1 MRIVETLNRGL
12 IRALKSQFRSP
23 REAVRELIDNAIDH
37 NLGQRVAVDIDL
49 GPSSLVITNIG
60 GRGMGPREL
69 AEYVSWG
76 SSKHEEDS
84 SIGMYG
90 QGGKAA
96 CVYLGQGFN
105 LLCRRAGER
114 EVYSITDPDV
124 LGRSEP
130 RDYGDAAPLP
140 MSMVPEELSRV
151 PRRQGFVRLEV
162 LDLDVSLGLA
172 PEELIADAAAVY
184 GPLIASK
191 RVSIEVNMVPVE
203 PRRVDLDAAVP
214 RLPIE
219 VVRDDLRIHGWVA
232 KLEKGANKGNP
243 PRPGLSFYWHGR
255 RIEEGQW
262 LSANQYGK
270 GSLAAF
276 YGELTVEGER
286 WCPNLNKTAFTSQ
299 GTTEWREVGD
309 LIIQQAKPVLDLLR
323 SSIEPTRITSR
334 DRLMARQIRGELQ
347 QILAKLLSA
356 DIVTIKEERSIQITT
371 GGSTPTAT
379 KQGSRSRGGVG
390 RPKPP
395 REKNESLPRM
405 PEIIIDAWDGPTRA
419 ETRES
424 NGRLVIAVNKSH
436 PAYSAA
442 NARFAIAESAI
453 VECLRAG
460 QLPGIDEFL
469 SLADEALA
477 DWARLQEDNADA

>member
-37 NLGQRVAVDIDL
+37 NLGQRVMIDIDL

-76 SSKHEEDS
+76 SSTHDDDS
-84 SIGMYG
+84 AIGMYG

-96 CVYLGQGFN
+96 CVYLGRGFN

-130 RDYGDAAPLP
+130 MDYGDAAPLP
-140 MSMVPEELSRV
+140 MSMVPEDLSRV

-162 LDLDVSLGLA
+162 LDLDVSLGLT

-191 RVSIEVNMVPVE
+191 RVRIEVNMVPVE
-203 PRRVDLDAAVP
+203 PRRVELDPAVP
-214 RLPIE
+214 RLPID
-219 VVRDDLRIHGWVA
+219 VVRGDLRIQGWVGKLA
-232 KLEKGANKGNP
+232 KGDNKAYR
-243 PRPGLSFYWHGR
+243 PRPGLSFFWKGR

-276 YGELTVEGER
+276 YGELTVQGCN
-286 WCPNLNKTAFTSQ
+286 WTPNLNKTAFTSQ

-334 DRLMARQIRGELQ
+334 GRPAHLNQHPRSVMIP
-347 QILAKLLSA
+347 KLL
-356 DIVTIKEERSIQITT
+356 E
-371 GGSTPTAT
+371 P
-379 KQGSRSRGGVG
+379 
-390 RPKPP
+390 
-395 REKNESLPRM
+395 
-405 PEIIIDAWDGPTRA
+405 
-419 ETRES
+419 
-424 NGRLVIAVNKSH
+424 
-436 PAYSAA
+436 
-442 NARFAIAESAI
+442 
-453 VECLRAG
+453 
-460 QLPGIDEFL
+460 
-469 SLADEALA
+469 
-477 DWARLQEDNADA
+477 